1 MRRAV
6 VTRLRIT
13 HSLRHTKDTTH
24 SIRLESDFSGPRS
37 IAVTPSNELLEGAVV
52 DGDVSIAESSTECQ
66 SGAGRGS
73 APRAPGAE
81 VDTDRAG
88 EAPMPFW
95 SETVRGLL
103 SRVMRTERLRD
114 FFDGRG

>member
-1 MRRAV
+1 MADTPRLTIRCEYPDDSSPPSEVSFRLSPSYGLLTAREAHDWFLLMMRSHDEFV
-6 VTRLRIT
+6 V
-13 HSLRHTKDTTH
+13 
-24 SIRLESDFSGPRS
+24 E
-37 IAVTPSNELLEGAVV
+37 
-52 DGDVSIAESSTECQ
+52 
-66 SGAGRGS
+66 
-73 APRAPGAE
+73 
-81 VDTDRAG
+81 TDKAG